1 VASLVLFQSVLNILF
16 IAFIGLLWSRLKH
29 LTGDEG
35 RLKQGLQILQTKIA
49 ILEDLGRKVDEQAQ
63 EMFQIMDYKKNA
75 VEALLA
81 RADATIQNMEH
92 KTELIATDSEVLL
105 ERENAIKFTKAA
117 ILANKGVPPKEI
129 ARKLGLGL
137 QECELIYSLNSHQ
150 LQFKLDELPGWM
162 LPYIPENV

>member
-1 VASLVLFQSVLNILF
+1 MASLVLFQSVLNILF